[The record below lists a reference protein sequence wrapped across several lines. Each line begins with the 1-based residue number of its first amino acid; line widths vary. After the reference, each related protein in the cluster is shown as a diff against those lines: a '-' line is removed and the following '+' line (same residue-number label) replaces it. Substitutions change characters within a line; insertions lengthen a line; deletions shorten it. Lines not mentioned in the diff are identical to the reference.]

1 MHSCVPW
8 DMPNCQNNWFFSN
21 WWLFTLETYHILRGR
36 FNFFLYLFTHPRKK
50 DAKSMKVWFAH
61 HKFVHPPFF
70 SVIYVLWRRAISSS
84 HFYPIKACNVRR
96 DYCKCTNCSVCSCW
110 KHWFWKN
117 LLIRQ
122 LSTAVLLSWERWLYL
137 WPDFRLSEQ

>member
-8 DMPNCQNNWFFSN
+8 DMPNCQNNWFFQTGGYLHQKLTTS
-21 WWLFTLETYHILRGR
+21 LGGGSTSFFIFLPILE
-36 FNFFLYLFTHPRKK
+36 KK
-50 DAKSMKVWFAH
+50 YAKSMKVWFAH
-61 HKFVHPPFF
+61 LNSYIHHFSQLSMFFGGGPFLLH
-70 SVIYVLWRRAISSS
+70 I
-84 HFYPIKACNVRR
+84 FYPIKACNVRR
-96 DYCKCTNCSVCSCW
+96 DYCKCTNCSICSCW

-137 WPDFRLSEQ
+137 WTDFRLSEQ